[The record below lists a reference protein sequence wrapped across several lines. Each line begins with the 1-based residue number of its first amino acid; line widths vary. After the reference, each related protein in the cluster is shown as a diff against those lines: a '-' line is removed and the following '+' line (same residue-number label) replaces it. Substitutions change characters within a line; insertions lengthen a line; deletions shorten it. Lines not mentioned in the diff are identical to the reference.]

1 MNVEERKQEALK
13 WLKKAKGDLRVAR
26 LAFTD
31 REGPEYG
38 VACYLAQQ
46 CAEKSLKAF
55 LISTGIEFAYKH
67 DLEYLI
73 ELFPDEDKAAF
84 AGIEL
89 EWLSDWVTEGRY
101 PGDWPE
107 ATHEDAKKAI
117 AMAEAIYN
125 NIVEALETGEAC
137 K

>member
-1 MNVEERKQEALK
+1 
-13 WLKKAKGDLRVAR
+13 
-26 LAFTD
+26 
-31 REGPEYG
+31 
-38 VACYLAQQ
+38 
-46 CAEKSLKAF
+46 LKAF

-125 NIVEALETGEAC
+125 NIVEALETGESC
-137 K
+137 R